1 MSQCTAKSK
10 RSGVQ
15 CLKWAVRGRRT
26 CHMHGGKSKGP
37 KTLGGKERSR
47 LAALKH
53 GGCTK
58 EAFKQYKEARELI
71 RVSQD
76 RLHSFGI

>member
-1 MSQCTAKSK
+1 
-10 RSGVQ
+10 
-15 CLKWAVRGRRT
+15 
-26 CHMHGGKSKGP
+26 
-37 KTLGGKERSR
+37 

>member
-1 MSQCTAKSK
+1 
-10 RSGVQ
+10 
-15 CLKWAVRGRRT
+15 
-26 CHMHGGKSKGP
+26 MHGGKSKGP